1 MRAAAQAAAA
11 SPVLTRGA
19 CRSGDEARL
28 LRMLRTLRNL
38 VGEPQS
44 AAFSSTLAA
53 ALPATCDALCVQAS
67 GADSR

>member
-1 MRAAAQAAAA
+1 
-11 SPVLTRGA
+11 
-19 CRSGDEARL
+19 
-28 LRMLRTLRNL
+28 MLRTLRNL